1 MSVSFDQMPRL
12 RRGGIMAEFNASA
25 ATSGTPAQP
34 HAALLVCP
42 CGASGT
48 LTTSTP
54 ERVFAAADGDA
65 LCGVGSLGARM
76 IQTFKA
82 NAPDVELWAIRHA
95 DTGQEGQG
103 QVALSLAEG
112 VETTTSV
119 GTLALYVGGDRVA
132 VSIPKGK
139 TVVEA
144 AEIVA
149 TEINADPNLL
159 ASAEANEG
167 TVTLKGK
174 TLAACAIDVCHSNN
188 EGEARKLPGGL
199 VATCQSI
206 GGGTGDFD
214 AGKVIDA
221 IAAIDGHFS
230 TIVFPSTDAAEL
242 NEFAVEIE
250 RLSGPKI
257 QRDGILFS
265 AIAGTLAEATTLGA
279 QLNSNALC
287 VVAAGDSPTPA
298 CIWATALAAVDA
310 RECGLDPGRPR
321 KTLRLDGVLAFKQ
334 PWDGDSRESAL
345 HGGITPCVSDTTKAV
360 RVERLITTYQRNAIG
375 AIDTAY
381 LDVTTCRLLSYLRY
395 SWNQRISTKFPRH
408 KLLGD
413 DAQPSP
419 GVAVVQ
425 PRTIRAES
433 LALHAEWE
441 LAGHVQDFDGFKAS
455 LIVEIDESDPSRVN
469 MVMSPKVCGEF
480 MTLATRIDFRK

>member
-1 MSVSFDQMPRL
+1 MTVSFDQMPRL

-25 ATSGTPAQP
+25 ASSGTPRQP

-42 CGASGT
+42 CGSDAT
-48 LTTSTP
+48 LTTEAP

-95 DTGQEGQG
+95 GTGQEGQG
-103 QVALSLAEG
+103 QLALSFAEG
-112 VETTTSV
+112 VTATTSA
-119 GTLALYVGGDRVA
+119 GTLALYIGGDRVA

-139 TVVEA
+139 TLSEVGELVTA
-144 AEIVA
+144 
-149 TEINADPNLL
+149 EINADADLL

-167 TVTLKGK
+167 TATLKSK
-174 TLAACAIDVCHSNN
+174 TLAACAIDVCHSYGD
-188 EGEARKLPGGL
+188 GEARKLPGGL
-199 VATCQSI
+199 VATCQAI
-206 GGGTGDFD
+206 GGGTGEFD
-214 AGKVIDA
+214 AGSVIDA
-221 IAAIDGHFS
+221 IAAVDGHFS
-230 TIVFPSTDAAEL
+230 TIVFPTTDAVEL
-242 NEFAVEIE
+242 NEFATELE

-257 QRDGILFS
+257 QRDGILFT
-265 AIAGTLAEATTLGA
+265 AIPGTLAEATTLGA
-279 QLNSNALC
+279 DLNSNTLC

-321 KTLRLDGVLAFKQ
+321 KTLRLDGVLAFKK
-334 PWDGDSRESAL
+334 PWDGDARESAL
-345 HGGITPCVSDTTKAV
+345 FGGITPCVSDSTKAV

-375 AIDTAY
+375 AADTAY
-381 LDVTTCRLLSYLRY
+381 LDVTTCRLLSFLRF
-395 SWNQRISTKFPRH
+395 SWNQRIAAKFPRH

-413 DAQPSP
+413 EAMPSP

-455 LIVEIDESDPSRVN
+455 LIVEIDESDPSRIN
-469 MVMSPKVCGEF
+469 MVMSPKISGEF
-480 MTLATRIDFRK
+480 MTLATRVDFRK